1 MAKPRINEERLAEA
15 RQKTRQDKRTPF
27 LINQDDGRLYPNTAL
42 VAKNPKYRPYHGDVR
57 ASEAERMA
65 YLEGRETSTR
75 RRVVMDPEPFN
86 LSRATADEIVAFA
99 MEEFGAALD
108 ADKDINDLR
117 AECFKLSQL
126 PEMEVPA
133 APPPTGDSTTG
144 MGAAPAPRPRG
155 RPRNNPE
162 A

>member
-1 MAKPRINEERLAEA
+1 MAKPRINEEQITEA
-15 RQKTRQDKRTPF
+15 RSRTRQDKRTPF

-65 YLEGRETSTR
+65 YLAGRETSTR
-75 RRVVMDPEPFN
+75 RKVVLDPEPFN
-86 LSRATADEIVAFA
+86 LSRATADEIVSFA
-99 MEEFGAALD
+99 MEEYGAALD
-108 ADKDINDLR
+108 ADQDINDLR

-133 APPPTGDSTTG
+133 APPPTGDSATG
-144 MGAAPAPRPRG
+144 MGAAPRPRG